1 MIIASIDIGTNTI
14 LLLIAEVTP
23 GNKIIKTIRNEYRM
37 PRIGKGLLPG
47 NRVLEDKI
55 SKMKI
60 ILFEYKEII
69 ERHKCDKVLISATNA
84 FRIASNRDE
93 LVEIVQSILGVKPE
107 VIDGKTEAE
116 LAFLGAVTE
125 SLHSGK
131 TGGVI
136 DIGGGST
143 EITLGDKDNILFSHS
158 FPFGVVSLSEK
169 YFKHNPPLPSE
180 IFSMESEV
188 KKQISIIPSNIH
200 LSIFVGVAG
209 TPTSLS
215 CINQSMQ
222 EYKDELVEGSKLSLK
237 NLFEIEKYFSVKTTE
252 DLLEAYPK
260 ILPGRE
266 DLIFSGLI
274 ILKTV
279 MEYLQVPELL
289 VSSKGIRYGAI
300 ANYIKSI

>member
-14 LLLIAEVTP
+14 LLLIAEITE
-23 GNKIIKTIRNEYRM
+23 GSKIIKTILNEYRM

-47 NRVLEDKI
+47 NPVSEDRI
-55 SKMKI
+55 SSMKVIISEYKKI
-60 ILFEYKEII
+60 IEQN
-69 ERHKCDKVLISATNA
+69 KCDKVLVNATNA

-93 LVEIVQSILGVKPE
+93 LVAIVQSILGVKPE
-107 VIDGKTEAE
+107 VINGKTEAE
-116 LAFLGAVTE
+116 YAFLGSVSE
-125 SLHSGK
+125 YLQSGK

-143 EITLGDKDNILFSHS
+143 EITLGKMDDILFSHS

-169 YFKHNPPLPSE
+169 YFKNNPPLDSE
-180 IFSMESEV
+180 INEMKNEI
-188 KKQISIIPSNIH
+188 KKRISFIPSGIP
-200 LSIFVGVAG
+200 LSALVGVAG

-215 CINQSMQ
+215 CISQNLQ
-222 EYKDELVEGSKLSLK
+222 EYSDELVEGSKLSLK
-237 NLFEIEKYFSVKTTE
+237 HLFEIEKYFSVETTE
-252 DLLEAYPK
+252 DLLAAYPK

-279 MEYLQVPELL
+279 MEYLTVPELI

-300 ANYIKSI
+300 ANYIKNI